1 MVANQAFVTVRGMDD
16 GDSVRRVAESL
27 LGVEGVDDV
36 QVDSQHHLARV
47 RLNDLEP
54 AAETDLTRAVEEAG
68 FQVERVQM
76 P

>member
-1 MVANQAFVTVRGMDD
+1 MVANQALLTVRGMDN

-36 QVDSQHHLARV
+36 QVDAQLHVARV
-47 RLNDLEP
+47 RLNELEP
-54 AAETDLTRAVEEAG
+54 ADETDLTHAVEEAG